1 VGAGEGVVT
10 SPAAPAPLPRAVL
23 AAILGQTLI
32 SAGTHLAAK
41 QATLF
46 IGPLLLVTLRLTL
59 SAVVFAA
66 LLAATPGPKL
76 PPRERWGWLLGYGL
90 IAGPVN
96 QGLFMYGLVRS
107 KATHG
112 GLLYALTPIGV
123 YLLAIALKRERAVGR
138 RFVGI
143 ALAFAG
149 VAVLLLGRGLAE
161 ALGPLVGDLFI
172 LGAVAAWVLWT
183 TESRP
188 FAAAHGGLRT
198 AAWSLIAGALWM
210 IPAVPLS
217 VNREALAAV
226 APMGWYCLAYLV
238 LMTSVASYVLWNYA
252 LARVESSRV
261 AVFANLQP
269 IATAIAAW
277 AVLDEPLGWSV
288 WAGGALVLIG
298 VRLAQR

>member
-1 VGAGEGVVT
+1 MKPE
-10 SPAAPAPLPRAVL
+10 AALPRLVL

-41 QATLF
+41 EATHF
-46 IGPLLLVTLRLTL
+46 IAPMLLVTLRLL
-59 SAVVFAA
+59 FSAAVFIV
-66 LLAATPGPKL
+66 LLIVTPGPKL
-76 PPRERWGWLLGYGL
+76 PPRETWKWLALYGFL
-90 IAGPVN
+90 AGPMN

-123 YLLAIALKRERAVGR
+123 YLLAIALKRERGEPR

-143 ALAFAG
+143 AVAFLG
-149 VAVLLLGRGLAE
+149 VAVLLLGRGLSE

-172 LGAVAAWVLWT
+172 IGAVLAWVFFT
-183 TESRP
+183 TGTRP
-188 FAAAHGGLRT
+188 FAAQHGGLRT
-198 AAWSLIAGALWM
+198 SAWSLIAGAVFM
-210 IPAVPLS
+210 IPFAPFTITTD
-217 VNREALAAV
+217 ALAAI
-226 APMGWYCLAYLV
+226 APTGWACLAYLV
-238 LMTSVASYVLWNYA
+238 LMTSVVSYVLWNYA
-252 LARVESSRV
+252 LARVDASRV

-277 AVLDEPLGWSV
+277 LVLGEPLGWSV
-288 WAGGALVLIG
+288 FVGGGLVLIG